1 MTDLETERE
10 HLARA
15 DCNIVAGERRVT
27 AQALLIERLRG
38 GGHDTREAGRLL
50 LTMQQSL
57 ETWQGHRNLIL
68 QEIARLERMPPR

>member
-1 MTDLETERE
+1 MADLATERE
-10 HLARA
+10 HLTRA
-15 DCNIVAGERRVT
+15 DRDIVAGERRVT
-27 AQALLIERLRG
+27 AQVLLIERFRG
-38 GGHDTREAGRLL
+38 GGHDTREAERLL